1 MQELEWEKD
10 NRSALVGATRQA
22 ATGGGILAAASLVMV
37 LGGEIAW
44 GEDFMGS
51 RLAVVAG
58 WAGFAGACLLV
69 LGLGGVFVEYAATL
83 GRGGRF
89 ALLVLTAATTVMVGA
104 ASTLAVV
111 VPTLVDRA
119 PQIAQDPPT
128 AVPATFV
135 LSGLVMGVSGLLLA
149 VSLRRA
155 GLVSGRVT
163 TLLALASVV
172 TIVPLP
178 SRFFLLAFAVAAL
191 LSVRATSVQR
201 TGRPLAH
208 ATT

>member
-1 MQELEWEKD
+1 MQELECD
-10 NRSALVGATRQA
+10 NNQAALVRATGQA
-22 ATGGGILAAASLVMV
+22 ATGGGVLAAASLVMV

-69 LGLGGVFVEYAATL
+69 LGLAGVFVRYAGSL
-83 GRGGRF
+83 GRGGRL
-89 ALLVLTAATTVMVGA
+89 ALLVLTAASTVMVGA

-119 PQIAQDPPT
+119 PAIAQDPPL
-128 AVPATFV
+128 AVPATFI
-135 LSGLVMGVSGLLLA
+135 LSGLVMGVSGMLLA
-149 VSLRRA
+149 VSLRRS
-155 GLVSGRVT
+155 GLVTGRVT
-163 TLLALASVV
+163 TLLMVASVV

-191 LSVRATSVQR
+191 LPVRTPAPPRGVRDLADAT
-201 TGRPLAH
+201 A
-208 ATT
+208 